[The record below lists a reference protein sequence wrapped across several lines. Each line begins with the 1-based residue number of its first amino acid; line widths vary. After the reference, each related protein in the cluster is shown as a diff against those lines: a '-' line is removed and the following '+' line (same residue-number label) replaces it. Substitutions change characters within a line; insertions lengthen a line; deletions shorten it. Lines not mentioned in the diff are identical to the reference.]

1 MLKKV
6 IIMVTAFVMI
16 NVGVGWLH
24 KVYPRTTYKEKL
36 KEIDGVKA
44 VYTILGRYDLLIHL
58 EAGTMD
64 EIFRIVDD
72 EVRNIPSVQATE
84 TFLAF

>member
-1 MLKKV
+1 
-6 IIMVTAFVMI
+6 MVTAFVMI